1 MEYYTKS
8 EGLGFLIRKSR
19 IDFRIEFRGVSILC
33 EFNPSTKTRYGH
45 TRTHQR
51 PLVFHDHL
59 VSHDHHQT
67 TLWSHTNPS
76 TSVPL
81 IQRFQ
86 IQMVK
91 SDHTVE
97 LQRLQHFGWRWL
109 KQYDCKMVL
118 QRWVCQMSKGGF
130 QPCPSHRKSLQ
141 RSCTA
146 TVKKTQHS
154 IGSRQWH
161 GPTWVMWHDHRWL
174 SSWLSFCKRS
184 HMTLQNCSAQS
195 LVPTSK
201 WYDTAETVSTMIRQT
216 FETNISSNLHNFNPS
231 FRFLPCRT

>member
-1 MEYYTKS
+1 MRDQRWKTSKRRSLQKLEISLRRNNDRIRRFSTIMEYYTKS

-67 TLWSHTNPS
+67 TLWPHTNPS

-97 LQRLQHFGWRWL
+97 LQRLQHFGWR
-109 KQYDCKMVL
+109 
-118 QRWVCQMSKGGF
+118 
-130 QPCPSHRKSLQ
+130 
-141 RSCTA
+141 
-146 TVKKTQHS
+146 
-154 IGSRQWH
+154 
-161 GPTWVMWHDHRWL
+161 
-174 SSWLSFCKRS
+174 
-184 HMTLQNCSAQS
+184 
-195 LVPTSK
+195 
-201 WYDTAETVSTMIRQT
+201 
-216 FETNISSNLHNFNPS
+216 
-231 FRFLPCRT
+231 

>member
-45 TRTHQR
+45 TQTHQR
-51 PLVFHDHL
+51 ALVFHDHL
-59 VSHDHHQT
+59 VSHDRHQT
-67 TLWSHTNPS
+67 TLWLHSNPS

-97 LQRLQHFGWRWL
+97 LQRLQHFGWR
-109 KQYDCKMVL
+109 
-118 QRWVCQMSKGGF
+118 
-130 QPCPSHRKSLQ
+130 
-141 RSCTA
+141 
-146 TVKKTQHS
+146 
-154 IGSRQWH
+154 
-161 GPTWVMWHDHRWL
+161 
-174 SSWLSFCKRS
+174 
-184 HMTLQNCSAQS
+184 
-195 LVPTSK
+195 
-201 WYDTAETVSTMIRQT
+201 
-216 FETNISSNLHNFNPS
+216 
-231 FRFLPCRT
+231 